1 MKTSSIIEAGYM
13 HASLSHIALIE
24 ALANR
29 MGPYMPLQFNIAETN
44 TAHGWEWLV
53 IVFVTL
59 NQKNTQL
66 VA

>member
-1 MKTSSIIEAGYM
+1 MR
-13 HASLSHIALIE
+13 ASLSHIALIE

-29 MGPYMPLQFNIAETN
+29 MGHICPSSSTSRRLT